1 MEIPAKALNPFM
13 PGSGKLPRDLVGRD
27 ADLESMEQ
35 LLVRTELGFVDR
47 GVIYSG
53 LRGMGKT
60 VLLLQFA
67 KQARAHGMMVVQC
80 EANGEAQKEYDAIFH
95 ELMMATQRMRDHALR
110 EALKNAF
117 SYVKD
122 LSFDF
127 GIVKATVE
135 TEPQDSRVQTDAYRL
150 ELLVEELSRQLKERN
165 SGLFMFIDELQEMSD
180 EVLGTLIG
188 IQHRMGQQDLPFF
201 MVGAGLPNL
210 PGVLTRLRSYA
221 ERLFTY
227 HQLGPL
233 SKEASALG
241 FSSPAQEAGR
251 SFDDAALA
259 ELVERSMGYPYFIQ
273 AYGSATW
280 DATDSSPMTID
291 AVERGVPE
299 AWRTLDQ
306 GLYISRWQRASE
318 LGRDYMAAMAAAGTE
333 AVDTADVAR
342 RLGRA
347 GSSLTNV
354 RNQLIELGLIYAP
367 RRGQVAFT
375 VPGMD
380 AYIKRALPVRIEPYA
395 TGGR

>member
-1 MEIPAKALNPFM
+1 MDVSTKALNPFR

-27 ADLESMEQ
+27 ADMERMEQ

-67 KQARAHGMMVVQC
+67 KQARSHGMMVVQC
-80 EANGEAQKEYDAIFH
+80 EANGDARKEYDAVFH
-95 ELMMATQRMRDHALR
+95 ELMMATQRMRDRALR

-127 GIVKATVE
+127 GIVKATVG
-135 TEPQDSRVQTDAYRL
+135 TQPQDGQVRTDAYRL
-150 ELLVEELSRQLKERN
+150 ELLVEELSQQLKECK
-165 SGLFMFIDELQEMSD
+165 SGLFMFVDELQEMSD

-201 MVGAGLPNL
+201 IVGAGLPNL

-221 ERLFTY
+221 ERLFSY
-227 HQLGPL
+227 HRLEAL
-233 SKEASALG
+233 SEEASALG
-241 FSSPAQEAGR
+241 FRNPAQEAGR
-251 SFDDAALA
+251 SFDDAALS

-273 AYGSATW
+273 AYGAATW
-280 DATDSSPMTID
+280 DAADASPMSID
-291 AVERGVPE
+291 AVERGLPE
-299 AWRTLDQ
+299 AWRTLDH
-306 GLYISRWQRASE
+306 GLYVSRWQRASE

-342 RLGRA
+342 RLGRPN
-347 GSSLTNV
+347 SSLTNV

-380 AYIKRALPVRIEPYA
+380 RYIKRALPVRVEPYE